1 MSPILI
7 AFASQIRCLKEAASV
22 MVSIKCFDIL
32 LRDPRSLVLPL
43 PARQTDVR
51 SALVDGSSR
60 ALQRSSLD
68 GKIQL
73 KYKKF

>member
-7 AFASQIRCLKEAASV
+7 VLRLGCLKGAASV
-22 MVSIKCFDIL
+22 MVSIKCFDIS
-32 LRDPRSLVLPL
+32 LRDPRSLLLPV
-43 PARQTDVR
+43 PAGQTDLS

-68 GKIQL
+68 REIQL

>member
-7 AFASQIRCLKEAASV
+7 ALASQIRCLKEAASV
-22 MVSIKCFDIL
+22 MVSIKCFDIS

-73 KYKKF
+73 EYKKF